1 MRKFALVDYRIYTY
15 IKDGNGYMKP
25 ANKDILSFE
34 QSVGLMTFKELTD
47 AKKEL
52 ESKIGN
58 MVLDTDLVLK
68 LEIVN
73 TELDKRKAARK

>member
-1 MRKFALVDYRIYTY
+1 
-15 IKDGNGYMKP
+15 MKP

-34 QSVGLMTFKELTD
+34 KGVSLMTFEKLAD

-73 TELDKRKAARK
+73 TELDKRRKAASK

>member
-1 MRKFALVDYRIYTY
+1 MR
-15 IKDGNGYMKP
+15 P

-34 QSVGLMTFKELTD
+34 QEIGLMTFEELTD
-47 AKKEL
+47 AKKKL

-73 TELDKRKAARK
+73 TELEKRKACK

>member
-1 MRKFALVDYRIYTY
+1 MR
-15 IKDGNGYMKP
+15 P
-25 ANKDILSFE
+25 ANKDILSFK
-34 QSVGLMTFKELTD
+34 QNIGLMTFKELTD

-58 MVLDTDLVLK
+58 MVFDTDLVLK

-73 TELDKRKAARK
+73 AELEKRKAASK